1 MALGITLAILI
12 AVILWYALRGR
23 AWLKERSWTHAFFA
37 WIEPLEI
44 FLYQKS
50 ETILIGRLLW
60 LGGIVVTFYDALAV
74 FARSLDLT
82 PLTTRIFD
90 FLHVPLDMRGMVT
103 AALVTALGYLMNWMR
118 KRVTKPV
125 ELVAIPDKVVA
136 ENPRIAEAVAMA
148 DATKTEAV
156 AVVTAE
162 AKAA

>member
-1 MALGITLAILI
+1 MALGITLGILI

-23 AWLKERSWTHAFFA
+23 AWLKERSWTQGFFS

-60 LGGIVVTFYDALAV
+60 LGGIVVTFYDALAI

-136 ENPRIAEAVAMA
+136 ENPRVAEAVAMA

-156 AVVTAE
+156 QVVIE

>member
-1 MALGITLAILI
+1 MTFLFIAGI
-12 AVILWYALRGR
+12 AVLALLLWYALRGR
-23 AWLKERSWTHAFFA
+23 AWLQEKAWAKGFFA
-37 WIEPLEI
+37 WIEPIEI
-44 FLYQKS
+44 ALFKKS

-60 LGGIVVTFYDALAV
+60 LGGLIVTFYDGLAV

-90 FLHVPLDMRGMVT
+90 LAHVPLDMRGMVT
-103 AALVTALGYLMNWMR
+103 AALVTALGYLINWLR

-125 ELVAIPDKVVA
+125 ELVAVPDKVAA
-136 ENPRIAEAVAMA
+136 ENPKVAEAIAMA

-156 AVVTAE
+156 AVVAE